1 MTTINHFLKRNIWKI
16 NIWMILKMA
25 YIINMSVKLAAK
37 GGEGDVNDSHTSVR
51 VYGYQ
56 HCANL
61 RCLYFLVATGI
72 GQS

>member
-1 MTTINHFLKRNIWKI
+1 MT
-16 NIWMILKMA
+16 

-37 GGEGDVNDSHTSVR
+37 VGEGDVNDSHTSVR